1 MLRVDAA
8 RLPVCVGVCVC
19 EDALPDVMWR
29 RERRTRN
36 ISFDMG
42 MTSHIATPIRSREY
56 GKCGSASRERN
67 SSPRERNIRIRMTSP
82 ALRQSH
88 RANTDHEGDPDDITS
103 HRVRCANHI
112 TRIRITRIRMTS
124 HRLRCA
130 PFRCANQIAR
140 IALREFCVSP
150 ISYFR
155 DRTRS
160 PVLVRVP
167 YPTVLVR
174 VRVRVLAHDKFLT
187 FASAAPRRAV
197 PSALRQSDHANCL
210 TRVLCPTCESDRKL
224 FPSEATPRLRL
235 FYPHFGPKCW
245 LGGWIVG
252 RNHIYLMRAE

>member
-29 RERRTRN
+29 REMRTRN

-167 YPTVLVR
+167 YPTVPYSYGYEYEYS
-174 VRVRVLAHDKFLT
+174 HMTSFLL
-187 FASAAPRRAV
+187 SLAPRRAA
-197 PSALRQSDHANCL
+197 PSPPRSANQITRIALREFCVRHVSQTASYSLAKPPHDCDYSI
-210 TRVLCPTCESDRKL
+210 PISDRNV
-224 FPSEATPRLRL
+224 
-235 FYPHFGPKCW
+235 
-245 LGGWIVG
+245 GWVAG
-252 RNHIYLMRAE
+252 LSAEITYS